1 MQKKPNISVKPAAKL
16 TTRFV
21 TPAMCFTKA

>member
-1 MQKKPNISVKPAAKL
+1 MTKKPNISVKPAAKL
-16 TTRFV
+16 ATRFV

>member
-1 MQKKPNISVKPAAKL
+1 MKKKPNISVKPAASL
-16 TTRFV
+16 ASRFI

>member
-16 TTRFV
+16 ASRFV